1 VPKQEIGMSQK
12 PSDDKKL
19 VSASE
24 ARNPDYPNL
33 VAVEATSILVSHNG
47 VMDDDLMDA
56 LIAEQDTEADE

>member
-1 VPKQEIGMSQK
+1 MSQK

-19 VSASE
+19 PSASE

-33 VAVEATSILVSHNG
+33 VAVEGTSILGKHDG

-56 LIAEQDTEADE
+56 LLAEQDSEDDE